1 MSSSD
6 DQNPF
11 ESPVDA
17 KAEDHRVDSMLWQ
30 ACLRWQLPLVSLA
43 LFFGGGFL
51 AAIGLPVVFSIG
63 FALAAMI
70 FLFAG
75 IIMTIYGLCLTNSV
89 RGIEKHVLAGILVN
103 LLVLLGV
110 PCSLVGVLG

>member
-1 MSSSD
+1 MTNSKTD
-6 DQNPF
+6 NPF

-17 KAEDHRVDSMLWQ
+17 KAEDHRVDSMMWQ
-30 ACLRWQLPLVSLA
+30 VCLGWQLPLVSLA
-43 LFFGGGFL
+43 LFFSGGGL
-51 AAIGLPVVFSIG
+51 QVIGLPVVFSIG
-63 FALAAMI
+63 FALAAMM

-75 IIMTIYGLCLTNSV
+75 MIMTIYGLCLTNSV

-103 LLVLLGV
+103 LFVLLGV